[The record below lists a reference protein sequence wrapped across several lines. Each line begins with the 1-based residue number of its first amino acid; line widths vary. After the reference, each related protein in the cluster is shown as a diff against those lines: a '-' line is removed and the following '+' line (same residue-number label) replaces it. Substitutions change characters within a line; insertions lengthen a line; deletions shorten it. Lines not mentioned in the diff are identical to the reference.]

1 MVRIGVGIRVRVR
14 VRVSLEGVHERL
26 RLARLR
32 RHHLW
37 RSDEG
42 LEATIEERERAVGK
56 LELGRGHELVVEVM
70 RGARRLMGGVNS
82 GKFALGRNHLPISL
96 APP

>member
-1 MVRIGVGIRVRVR
+1 MRGTLTLTQTLTLTLTLTL
-14 VRVSLEGVHERL
+14 SLAL
-26 RLARLR
+26 TLTLT
-32 RHHLW
+32 L
-37 RSDEG
+37 
-42 LEATIEERERAVGK
+42 TVGK
-56 LELGRGHELVVEVM
+56 LELGQGHELVVEVM